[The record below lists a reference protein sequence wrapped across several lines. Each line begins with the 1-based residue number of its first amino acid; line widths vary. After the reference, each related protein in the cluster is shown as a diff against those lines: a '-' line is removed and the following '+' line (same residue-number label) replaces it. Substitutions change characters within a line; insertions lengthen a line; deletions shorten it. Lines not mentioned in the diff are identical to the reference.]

1 MSDFV
6 KNQVE
11 ARAKAWESAKALLDS
26 VASEARDLSAEENQ
40 TYDAIMSDIEAR
52 DAQIAKFQADEKRS
66 LEAAEAMRGYE
77 SVAKPAEVR
86 NANADLDQLRSLA
99 RGEIRSMNIEKRDV
113 STSSTGAPVPTDFYG
128 QIFDVARY
136 VGPMLDGGLV
146 TILNTASGAPLE
158 LPRGNAYSTGTVTSE
173 AGAIGESDPTFLS
186 FLTLGAYKESF
197 LVQVSREMLEDSG
210 VDLQGYLAK
219 NVGQALGYAANGH
232 LTTGTGTVQPTGVV
246 TSAGSGITGGTG
258 VSGAFTADNVL
269 DLVYSLDAAVRNLP
283 GFRIMG
289 STTAVRNLRKLKD
302 DNGQYFW
309 SPSLIAGQPDTF
321 AGYRV
326 VENPHMAAVATGA
339 KSLVAGDLSS
349 FIVRQVGGIRLDRSD
364 DFAFANDLVT
374 FRATLRIDSGLPQSS
389 HVKYFAGAAS

>member
-26 VASEARDLSAEENQ
+26 AAAESRDLSAEENQ
-40 TYDAIMSDIEAR
+40 TYDRIMGDIEAR

-66 LEAAEAMRGYE
+66 IEAAEAMRGYE
-77 SVAKPAEVR
+77 AVAKPAEVR
-86 NANADLDQLRSLA
+86 NANSDLDQLRAMA

-113 STSSTGAPVPTDFYG
+113 TTGSTGAPVPTDFYG

-173 AGAIGESDPTFLS
+173 AGAIGESDPSFLS

-210 VDLQGYLAK
+210 VDLQAYLAK

-246 TSAGSGITGGTG
+246 TSAGSGVTGGTG